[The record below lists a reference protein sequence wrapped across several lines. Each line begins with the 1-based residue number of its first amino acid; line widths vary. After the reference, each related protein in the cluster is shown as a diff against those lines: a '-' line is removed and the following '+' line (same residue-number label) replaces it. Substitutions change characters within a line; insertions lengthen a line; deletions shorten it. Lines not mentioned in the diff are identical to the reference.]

1 MKVLF
6 VVPPLVGHTNPTV
19 AVARALA
26 DSGHDVAWVGHPG
39 TITALL
45 PEGARLYALPEDVRP
60 DHAQA
65 VDDRSKAVRGAAAL
79 KFLWEDF
86 LAPLAR
92 QMRPGIAAAVDA
104 FAPDVLA
111 VDQQAVAG
119 GLVARQRGIPWAT
132 LATTSAGVIDP
143 LAALPAV
150 KQWHRELI
158 ASLERDA
165 GLPPADHAEIS
176 PHLVI
181 AFTTTALVGRGDFP
195 AHYRFVGPSLGT
207 RPAADDFPFAQ
218 LRRPCILVS
227 MGTVN
232 AEASGRFY
240 ATAAAALADV
250 SVQVVLVAPTA
261 LVPSPLPANFVTR
274 PRVPQLALLPYLDAV
289 VCHGGHNTTCEAL
302 AHGLPLVIAPIK
314 DDQPIVA
321 DQVVA
326 AGAGLRVKFGRVQP
340 AELRDAAM
348 RVLTEPAFKAGAARI
363 QASFATAGGAAAA
376 ARLLVELRT

>member
-1 MKVLF
+1 MRVLF

-19 AVARALA
+19 SVARALEA
-26 DSGHDVAWVGHPG
+26 AGHQVAWVAHPG
-39 TITALL
+39 KVRPLL
-45 PEGARLYALPEDVRP
+45 PPGARLYPLPEQIEP
-60 DHAQA
+60 AHAQD
-65 VDDRSKAVRGAAAL
+65 VSDRARAVRGAAAL

-92 QMRPGIAAAVDA
+92 QMLPGIDAAVA
-104 FAPDVLA
+104 EFAPDVLA

-119 GLVARQRGIPWAT
+119 GLVARRRGVPWAT

-143 LAALPAV
+143 LAGLPAV

-158 ASLERDA
+158 AGLERDA
-165 GLPPADHAEIS
+165 GLAPADFAEIS

-181 AFTTTALVGRGDFP
+181 AFTTEALVGPRDRFP
-195 AHYRFVGPSLGT
+195 QHYRFVGPSIHD
-207 RPAADDFPFAQ
+207 RPERAAFPFDQ
-218 LRRPCILVS
+218 LRRPCVLVS

-240 ATAAAALADV
+240 QTAIAALGDEPH
-250 SVQVVLVAPTA
+250 QTVLVAPDGMA
-261 LVPSPLPANFVTR
+261 SGAPASFLVRTF
-274 PRVPQLALLPYLDAV
+274 VPQLALLPHVDAV

-302 AHGLPLVIAPIK
+302 AHGVPLVIAPIK

-340 AELRDAAM
+340 DELRAAVR
-348 RVLTEPAFKAGAARI
+348 RVRGEPEFRAAAERVR
-363 QASFATAGGAAAA
+363 ASFVAAGGAPAA
-376 ARLLVELRT
+376 ARLLEALA